1 MCNDIFV
8 PFPKYNKVLHIWD
21 ERYIPVITNSN
32 DKYAFYSGER
42 LCLKVDLCSMELFK
56 RKDIYENGVPDEL
69 IERRLLVF
77 RDKKCID
84 SSFKDILMDA
94 IPIFGIAEQNYEIS
108 GCIVSQSHGG
118 FLNIYDGLLD
128 NSIPK
133 VQEAQR

>member
-8 PFPKYNKVLHIWD
+8 PFTKQNKVLHIWD
-21 ERYIPVITNSN
+21 EKYVPVITDKNH
-32 DKYAFYSGER
+32 KYALYNEEK

-56 RKDIYENGVPDEL
+56 RSDIFENGVPDEL

-84 SSFKDILMDA
+84 SSFGDILLDA
-94 IPIFGIAEQNYEIS
+94 IPIFNSPEQDYEIS
-108 GCIVSQSHGG
+108 GCIIAQSNGK

-128 NSIPK
+128 NSVPK
-133 VQEAQR
+133 AEEK

>member
-21 ERYIPVITNSN
+21 ERMIPVITESN
-32 DKYAFYSGER
+32 DKYAIYSEER
-42 LCLKVDLCSMELFK
+42 LSLKVDMCSMELFK

-69 IERRLLVF
+69 IEKRLIVF

-84 SSFKDILMDA
+84 SSFRDILIDA
-94 IPIFGIAEQNYEIS
+94 IPIFKSTDQDYAIS
-108 GCIVSQSHGG
+108 GCIIAQSHGG

-128 NSIPK
+128 NSVPNA
-133 VQEAQR
+133 QEA